1 MTDKVNEKSSS
12 SPDIW
17 LRLTHLGILIF
28 GIAAW
33 LSGNLADDYKHIEH
47 AGFAFHKWL
56 GMGAASCILIRI
68 GLGLFGSEVARFSR
82 WLPITNERIAYVL
95 EDMKGIL
102 RLKLPHRPTHQGLAG
117 VVQTFGLTVFV
128 LIACSGGTL
137 FFLLEPGF
145 KASGIVHDIKEV
157 HEIGEILIPAFLS
170 LHVGAVVMHA
180 LAGNHVWK
188 RIFFAAEE
196 QKNLTE

>member
-1 MTDKVNEKSSS
+1 
-12 SPDIW
+12 
-17 LRLTHLGILIF
+17 
-28 GIAAW
+28 
-33 LSGNLADDYKHIEH
+33 LAGDYKHIQH

-56 GMGAASCILIRI
+56 GIGASVFVLVRI

-82 WLPITNERIAYVL
+82 WLPITGKRIAHVM
-95 EDMKGIL
+95 EDIKGLL
-102 RLKLPHRPTHQGLAG
+102 RFKLPHRQTHQGLAG
-117 VVQTFGLTVFV
+117 VVQTFGLSLFV
-128 LIACSGGTL
+128 LIACSGGLL

-145 KASGIVHDIKEV
+145 KAKGIVHDIKEF

-196 QKNLTE
+196 QKNTTE